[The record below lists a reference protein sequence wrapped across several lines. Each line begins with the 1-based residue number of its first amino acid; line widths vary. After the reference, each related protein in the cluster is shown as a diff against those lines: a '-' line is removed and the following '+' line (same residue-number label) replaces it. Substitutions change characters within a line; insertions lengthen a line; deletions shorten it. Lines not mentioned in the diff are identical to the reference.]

1 MQRPDRFDYILVLLE
16 SRSYRQRSFEDNC
29 TYKYR
34 GFPMDFRRFG
44 MVGHLVHSCIHSR
57 KNRLDNLSLYNRI
70 YNLLLAFFVYQPD
83 RCFHNHHDEDDRYL
97 PVYIR
102 WPYRML
108 LPRTQV
114 LRGHLEDNRN
124 FRMYYNPDPPERLD
138 STVCFDY
145 HCHVDNER
153 RCRQQRPTL

>member
-57 KNRLDNLSLYNRI
+57 KNCLDNLSLYNRI
-70 YNLLLAFFVYQPD
+70 YNHLFAICLYQHYL
-83 RCFHNHHDEDDRYL
+83 RFHNHLDEDDRYRQSH
-97 PVYIR
+97 IR

-108 LPRTQV
+108 LPRT
-114 LRGHLEDNRN
+114 
-124 FRMYYNPDPPERLD
+124 
-138 STVCFDY
+138 
-145 HCHVDNER
+145 
-153 RCRQQRPTL
+153 